1 MNEPRYLRGD
11 MAPLVIMGVTLIVL
25 AAVEQS
31 GERASAAGA

>member
-1 MNEPRYLRGD
+1 MNERRHLRGD